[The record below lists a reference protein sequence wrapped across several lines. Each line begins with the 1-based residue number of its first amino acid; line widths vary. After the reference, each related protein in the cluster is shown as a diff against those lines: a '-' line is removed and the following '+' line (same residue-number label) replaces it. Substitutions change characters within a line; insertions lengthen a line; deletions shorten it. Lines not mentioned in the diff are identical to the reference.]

1 MNGREYPF
9 SQANAC
15 SRHESSACAMP
26 AGRGLTTRCHAMK
39 IGVLSMFCSYFK
51 TAISGNKRSVGM
63 RESRLRPVRHMGEER
78 WLITL
83 EFAYALLGSPMGH
96 WL

>member
-1 MNGREYPF
+1 MCD
-9 SQANAC
+9 A
-15 SRHESSACAMP
+15 SRKGSDDTLLWYE
-26 AGRGLTTRCHAMK
+26 